1 MTSRRLFLSVSS
13 AVTASILL
21 GGERGL
27 FSAAQRR
34 CAFND
39 EAADTFE
46 R

>member
-13 AVTASILL
+13 TLAASILL

-27 FSAAQRR
+27 FSAAQA
-34 CAFND
+34 AFND
-39 EAADTFE
+39 EATDTFE